1 MTEYKRRKSDNEDD
15 SRDHDEILSLKAG
28 MRYLCTS
35 VKEIKQLQLDQAR
48 NCACRFKDCNSFFVP
63 GKVFYTALTIIVL
76 FMGTVGAIAYDA
88 KEDLAVVKHQILQ
101 IEQHHE
107 IDFEDLDGPIE

>member
-1 MTEYKRRKSDNEDD
+1 MTEYNRRKSDNQ
-15 SRDHDEILSLKAG
+15 DHDEILSLKAS
-28 MRYLCTS
+28 MKYLCTS

-48 NCACRFKDCNSFFVP
+48 NCACRFKDCNHFFVP
-63 GKVFYTALTIIVL
+63 SKVFYTALTIIVL

-101 IEQHHE
+101 MENLHNVGI
-107 IDFEDLDGPIE
+107 EDLEGPIE